1 MTMAAMAFVVSM
13 SSCSSDDDEKAEP
26 VATQVAGSY
35 TGKEIFVVD
44 NEESSNETKTYQ
56 FNKAS
61 DVTVDLVIP
70 EVGMGMMAIPSITVK
85 GIPLSKDGN
94 TIMGK
99 LALFEGTVKG
109 ADGSDKAY
117 TVSDVTAL
125 FSDKTV
131 VVTFTLKY
139 GRMPYPFTATF
150 TGNK

>member
-56 FNKAS
+56 FTKAS